1 MLERYPDGVDVTKG
15 NSDASQRRRLAQL
28 LHDPA
33 GYFAAARREARERA
47 HRSVTRQIEGRTA
60 HQS

>member
-1 MLERYPDGVDVTKG
+1 VDVTKG
-15 NSDASQRRRLAQL
+15 NGDASQRRRLARL

-33 GYFAAARREARERA
+33 GYFAAARRAAREQA
-47 HRSVTRQIEGRTA
+47 HRSVTEQIEGRAA

>member
-1 MLERYPDGVDVTKG
+1 VTKG
-15 NSDASQRRRLAQL
+15 NSDASQRRRLARL

>member
-1 MLERYPDGVDVTKG
+1 MDTNQG

-33 GYFAAARREARERA
+33 GYFAAARRAARERA
-47 HRSVTRQIEGRTA
+47 HRSVTQQLDGRAA
-60 HQS
+60 HHS